1 MSTLQQFHRFRDLP
15 RELQLQIWEF
25 YESTQPHHRHYFRR
39 MMVWSGRLYACAD
52 QYTGRRVSNTA
63 TAGDPDQTRV
73 PDAAVAPKTKILLSS
88 WGNSSLDYQHWVSE
102 DGFPSAESFSSMQAP
117 VTMDSPAYIF
127 ANFKNDTFCFVQ
139 NPGHHN
145 GGGSQNLLQY
155 FQGVTGWSLLTSGSQ
170 LPLTSH
176 WFFQIQRLVLVK
188 TTANQT
194 LGPLDRQLLGM
205 HTSLRRLTIVAVL
218 NNFRCNHLALRS
230 GRHPAVSMPSE
241 RLPLKRFLALRQIVT
256 RSCACEQPLR
266 RLGELEQLRQDL
278 VELLQHRTATA
289 PRVHVDIEVE
299 VHWNRLESVVSGTT
313 LTIPES

>member
-1 MSTLQQFHRFRDLP
+1 MSTAQQFHRFRDLP
-15 RELQLQIWEF
+15 RELQIHIWEL

-52 QYTGRRVSNTA
+52 QYTNRRVSNTA
-63 TAGDPDQTRV
+63 RAGDPDQTRV

-88 WGNSSLDYQHWVSE
+88 WGSSSLDYQHWVSE
-102 DGFPSAESFSSMQAP
+102 DWFSSAESFSYMQAP
-117 VTMDSPAYIF
+117 VAMDSPAYIF

-139 NPGHHN
+139 NPGYHN

-155 FQGVTGWSLLTSGSQ
+155 FQGATGLSLLTSGSQ

-188 TTANQT
+188 TAANQT

-205 HTSLRRLTIVAVL
+205 HTSLRRVTIVAVL
-218 NNFRCNHLALRS
+218 NNFSCSHLTPRTQ
-230 GRHPAVSMPSE
+230 RDPAVSMAIE

-256 RSCACEQPLR
+256 RSCACEQPVR

-278 VELLQHRTATA
+278 VELFQHRTAAA

-299 VHWNRLESVVSGTT
+299 VHWNRLESLVSGTT
-313 LTIPES
+313 LAVSES